1 MLQQSVT
8 SALVLALGAALLG
21 GCVSS
26 QADHGAARPDPAHG
40 ESAHGES
47 AGSEAAAVAD
57 RSSRTPAIPATLV
70 ALGEHFDTARGRV
83 FVLRIQGE
91 YRVIRCIPDGPGSI
105 AGCFEDVLSVSGDD
119 VRWNTWMDVR
129 DVPGLSVAF
138 VSPTAVAL
146 LQRPSPE

>member
-8 SALVLALGAALLG
+8 STLVLALGAALLG
-21 GCVSS
+21 GCASS
-26 QADHGAARPDPAHG
+26 QADHGAAGSD
-40 ESAHGES
+40 SAHGGP
-47 AGSEAAAVAD
+47 ADTGAAD
-57 RSSRTPAIPATLV
+57 RSSRTPATPATLV

-119 VRWNTWMDVR
+119 IRWNTWMDVR

-146 LQRPSPE
+146 LQRPPSE